1 MKLMQ
6 KPPVM
11 VILCGAV
18 ILGALVVA
26 AHPVR
31 AETAWGGEQ
40 AVQLAQ
46 AQEESSGEAESGM
59 PAGQRS
65 TPDRQRMGPG
75 TGAGMMP
82 GMSDGE
88 SGMMDP
94 EMMMRMKRMHREM
107 MGRMEP
113 GMMGDSRMTGGMMG
127 GMGPIGLC
135 PVMNRSDKDLS
146 PEQVR
151 AILEGQIAWT
161 GNKRLKVGAVEQKGE
176 DSYVADIVTVDD
188 SLVQRVEVDRG
199 TGVVRPVD

>member
-1 MKLMQ
+1 MR
-6 KPPVM
+6 KPPITA
-11 VILCGAV
+11 ILFGAV
-18 ILGALVVA
+18 ILGALIVA

-75 TGAGMMP
+75 RGAGTMP

-113 GMMGDSRMTGGMMG
+113 GMMGGSRMMG
-127 GMGPIGLC
+127 GIGPMGLC
-135 PVMNRSDKDLS
+135 PMMDRSDKNLS